1 MLMDTWLKSK
11 RRILVMGA
19 LGLFSHAALSSEVEA
34 NGKTE
39 QLTVSASRAEI
50 AVVDPR
56 IETDTDAVIDA
67 INRRIAEDLARSLEA
82 IGNARIEL
90 AVSEFP
96 TRG

>member
-1 MLMDTWLKSK
+1 MLKDIVLKSK
-11 RRILVMGA
+11 RRILVVAA
-19 LGLFSHAALSSEVEA
+19 LGLFSQAALSGDA
-34 NGKTE
+34 KADGKTE
-39 QLTVSASRAEI
+39 HLKVSATTAEI
-50 AVVDPR
+50 AIADPR

-82 IGNARIEL
+82 IGNARIQL

>member
-11 RRILVMGA
+11 RQILALGA
-19 LGLFSHAALSSEVEA
+19 LGLMSHAALSSEAKTKPEA
-34 NGKTE
+34 E
-39 QLTVSASRAEI
+39 LLTVSASRAEI
-50 AVVDPR
+50 AIADPR

-67 INRRIAEDLARSLEA
+67 INRRIEEDLVRSLEA
-82 IGNARIEL
+82 IGNARIQL